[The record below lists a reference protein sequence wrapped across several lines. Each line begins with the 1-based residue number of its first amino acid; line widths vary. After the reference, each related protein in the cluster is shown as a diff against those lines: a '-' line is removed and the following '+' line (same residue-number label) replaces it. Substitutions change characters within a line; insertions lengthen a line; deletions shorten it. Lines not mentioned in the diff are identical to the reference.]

1 MTTPPATHRPAPART
16 LSNVG
21 TALREVATI
30 VTRLEDAALH
40 SCACAADIP
49 QKTRSLQDFDLV
61 LQSLA
66 DLATLI
72 EAMGHHGIDQATP
85 DCGKWIAQMRLA
97 WLRDLIGDAPDPV
110 DHDRTQIA
118 IF

>member
-1 MTTPPATHRPAPART
+1 MTPQSVTHRPATERT
-16 LSNVG
+16 LTNIG
-21 TALREVATI
+21 TALREVAMI
-30 VTRLEDAALH
+30 VTRLEDAALRT
-40 SCACAADIP
+40 CACAADMP

-72 EAMGHHGIDQATP
+72 EVMGEHGVDQAAP
-85 DCGKWIAQMRLA
+85 DCGKWITQMRLA

-110 DHDRTQIA
+110 DLDRTQIA